1 MRISKTGGFRSRP
14 RTALASGLAL
24 VAAAAIPAV
33 TAPAASAATAVA
45 ITVNATTGLGTVSSD
60 AIGLNNR
67 QPAPESIIGL
77 LPTGSSRNTQDV
89 LRQFDS
95 VPIDPNAGTYPTPG
109 RQPGN

>member
-60 AIGLNNR
+60 AIGLNTAVYDGNMNDPGTWQLEQR
-67 QPAPESIIGL
+67 P
-77 LPTGSSRNTQDV
+77 GS
-89 LRQFDS
+89 
-95 VPIDPNAGTYPTPG
+95 G
-109 RQPGN
+109 